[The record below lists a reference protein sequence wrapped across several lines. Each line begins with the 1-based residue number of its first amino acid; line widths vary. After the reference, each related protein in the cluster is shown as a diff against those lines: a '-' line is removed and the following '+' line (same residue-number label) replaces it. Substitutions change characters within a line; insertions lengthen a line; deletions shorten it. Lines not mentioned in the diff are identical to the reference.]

1 MVITY
6 ASRKTLCD
14 VSYTE
19 RSSGG
24 HPEGVRG
31 VDQNGMHEASKTVDR
46 ERAEEDAGG
55 EVVLGGPVV
64 LPSLPVLG
72 REEHMHWERQREL
85 DEQLEIKSC
94 RRGQVLPVLLLVVLK
109 HVKPAA
115 QLEEVAQASSREVV
129 RKG

>member
-1 MVITY
+1 MVRTY
-6 ASRKTLCD
+6 TSVSTLCD
-14 VSYTE
+14 VSFTE

-72 REEHMHWERQREL
+72 REEHMHGERQGEL
-85 DEQLEIKSC
+85 DEQLEIKGC
-94 RRGQVLPVLLLVVLK
+94 RRGQVAPIVLLVVLK

-115 QLEEVAQASSREVV
+115 QLEEAAQAGSREV